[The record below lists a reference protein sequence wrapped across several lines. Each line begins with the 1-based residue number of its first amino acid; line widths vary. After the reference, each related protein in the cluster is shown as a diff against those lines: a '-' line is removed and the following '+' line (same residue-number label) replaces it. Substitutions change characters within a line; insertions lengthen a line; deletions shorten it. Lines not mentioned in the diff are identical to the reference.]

1 MATLTRPKVAS
12 RQAPESLLATS
23 VPTPFP
29 VPERERFLREE
40 LTNETDI
47 NEVTEDDNVQQQEA
61 PNEVQVS
68 AFYIGDSTSCSFQ
81 AARTTAID
89 CVGSN
94 VMSHD
99 FKQPTF
105 RPYQVDS
112 HRP

>member
-12 RQAPESLLATS
+12 RQAPESLLTAS

-47 NEVTEDDNVQQQEA
+47 DEVTEDDSAQQQEA

-68 AFYIGDSTSCSFQ
+68 AFYIGDFTPCSF
-81 AARTTAID
+81 
-89 CVGSN
+89 
-94 VMSHD
+94 
-99 FKQPTF
+99 
-105 RPYQVDS
+105 
-112 HRP
+112 